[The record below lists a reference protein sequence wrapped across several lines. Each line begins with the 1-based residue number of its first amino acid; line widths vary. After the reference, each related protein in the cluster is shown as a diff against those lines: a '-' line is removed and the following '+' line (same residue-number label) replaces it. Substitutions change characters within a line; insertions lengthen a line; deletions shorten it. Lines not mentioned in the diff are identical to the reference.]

1 MAYCFSEDC
10 GDYAVTPMLVSP
22 CGPVKCCESAPMCY
36 PCLPRCP
43 KGQVVYCCDKRP
55 CGKSRREEREEEDCC
70 SLKHRAPP
78 EPAPQ
83 YCCPTCNQ
91 PTCKPVKT
99 KYVIP
104 CYRYEDGRIINQPT
118 LLMRRACE
126 VAVGTRP
133 RRRPFVVS
141 SFCADPDRQVHRYH
155 AEDEQGNCCYHFEKK
170 NQECDFCHACESCQ
184 SCPVARDRVYARTIE
199 PKCCY
204 YCC

>member
-104 CYRYEDGRIINQPT
+104 CYRYEDGRIVRKLPISAFKRNGMQDQEHSK
-118 LLMRRACE
+118 LL
-126 VAVGTRP
+126 GTTNYLQRCP
-133 RRRPFVVS
+133 RDVS
-141 SFCADPDRQVHRYH
+141 L
-155 AEDEQGNCCYHFEKK
+155 
-170 NQECDFCHACESCQ
+170 ECDVCNNPAKVCDPIKVPRCDANSALDCRLLKKK
-184 SCPVARDRVYARTIE
+184 PIE
-199 PKCCY
+199 VTLADILDE
-204 YCC
+204 

>member
-104 CYRYEDGRIINQPT
+104 CYRYEDGRIVNPIPSSAFKRNGIQDHKYLESGGVSYIRKCWHYATRSDYPFALPVQPMKK
-118 LLMRRACE
+118 LPAI
-126 VAVGTRP
+126 VA
-133 RRRPFVVS
+133 
-141 SFCADPDRQVHRYH
+141 
-155 AEDEQGNCCYHFEKK
+155 KK
-170 NQECDFCHACESCQ
+170 
-184 SCPVARDRVYARTIE
+184 
-199 PKCCY
+199 
-204 YCC
+204 